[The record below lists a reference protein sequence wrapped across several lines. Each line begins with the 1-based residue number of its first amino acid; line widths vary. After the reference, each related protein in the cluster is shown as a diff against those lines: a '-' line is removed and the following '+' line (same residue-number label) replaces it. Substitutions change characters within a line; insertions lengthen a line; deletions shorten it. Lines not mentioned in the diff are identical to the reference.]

1 MPQVEVYP
9 ELPVRH
15 AAELFRLLAKP
26 SCLRIL
32 YLLLEEGELPVNAV
46 CETLGLGQAGVSKE
60 LGALRRAGVVEYRRE
75 GRQNFYRVSSEQV
88 ITLLQWGEEEWE

>member
-1 MPQVEVYP
+1 MPQVEAYP
-9 ELPVRH
+9 ALRVPH

-32 YLLLEEGELPVNAV
+32 YLLLEEGELHVNAV
-46 CETLGLGQAGVSKE
+46 CEALGYCQASVSKE

-75 GRQNFYRVSSEQV
+75 GRQNFYRVSSELV
-88 ITLLQWGEEEWE
+88 VTLLERGSGEWE